1 MREITAR
8 ELFEAFEGQLVKVEA
23 PEHYA
28 ISIDMDKASID
39 YHEDDNELDFTAGNY
54 NHGGIGTVSIDV
66 DDCIVSI
73 EVDDEEDEPVYIITF
88 TGYMPDIMITRFK
101 SIEELEA
108 DHKQKMLKNSDVG
121 K

>member
-1 MREITAR
+1 MREITAK
-8 ELFEAFEGQLVKVEA
+8 ELFKAFEGQLVKVEA

-39 YHEDDNELDFTAGNY
+39 YHEDDNELSFTAGNY
-54 NHGGIGTVSIDV
+54 NHGGIGTVSVDV
-66 DDCIVSI
+66 DECIESI
-73 EVDDEEDEPVYIITF
+73 QLDDKEDEPVYTITF

-101 SIEELEA
+101 SIEELEEER
-108 DHKQKMLKNSDVG
+108 KQKRRINDVV

>member
-1 MREITAR
+1 MREITAK
-8 ELFEAFEGQLVKVEA
+8 ELFKAFEGQLVKIEA
-23 PEHYA
+23 PEHYG

-39 YHEDDNELDFTAGNY
+39 YHEDDNELSFTAGNY

-66 DDCIVSI
+66 DECIESI
-73 EVDDEEDEPVYIITF
+73 QVDDDEDEPVYTITF

-108 DHKQKMLKNSDVG
+108 DHKQKMLKN
-121 K
+121 